1 MKLGLSGR
9 LTRFTITSPLTP
21 LFLLA
26 AIAVGLLALFSIPR
40 EEEPQISVPMVDI
53 QVAAPGLAAPDAVEL
68 IGIPLVLQC
77 AGGKRSGMALERCAK
92 AQAAIDTHLA
102 GGLGAWKSAGLPVE
116 RG

>member
-1 MKLGLSGR
+1 MFGFGKTATHREVGPAELQSMLAQGQAVLVDVREPDEFSAEHIAGAINLPLSSFDPAR
-9 LTRFTITSPLTP
+9 LP
-21 LFLLA
+21 A
-26 AIAVGLLALFSIPR
+26 ADGKTVI
-40 EEEPQISVPMVDI
+40 
-53 QVAAPGLAAPDAVEL
+53 
-68 IGIPLVLQC
+68 LQC

>member
-1 MKLGLSGR
+1 MFGFGKTATYREIGPAELQSMLAQGQAVLVDVREPDEFSAEHIAGAVNLPLSSFDPAR
-9 LTRFTITSPLTP
+9 LPPADGKTI
-21 LFLLA
+21 
-26 AIAVGLLALFSIPR
+26 I
-40 EEEPQISVPMVDI
+40 
-53 QVAAPGLAAPDAVEL
+53 
-68 IGIPLVLQC
+68 LQC